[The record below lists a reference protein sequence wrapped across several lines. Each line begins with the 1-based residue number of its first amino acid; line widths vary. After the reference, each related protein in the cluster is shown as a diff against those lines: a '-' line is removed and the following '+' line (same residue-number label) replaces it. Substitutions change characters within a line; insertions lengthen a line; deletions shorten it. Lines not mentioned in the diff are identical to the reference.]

1 MYQNFIG
8 IDISKDTFAAASHLK
23 KATDVFSNNRAGFE
37 SFMEKYKPFLLNA
50 LIVLETT
57 GGYELEQIGYLQKAN
72 VAVHRA
78 NTRKVKN
85 FIKSFGIFG
94 KSDAIDAGYLAQYG
108 VERHAKLELFK
119 ENPRKMLQ
127 KLVERRED
135 LKKMLVQEKNR
146 LQSPAQ
152 KELSSSFKAI
162 IEAINLQLKSI
173 ENDIEKYCIDHP
185 HLQEKRKILETV
197 PGIGKVVSA
206 QLIALLPE
214 LGIIDRKKI
223 ASLAGLAPHPYES
236 GKKIGYRA
244 TRGGR
249 GNVKKV
255 LFMAALTASRS
266 TSALGD
272 FYRRLVDAGK
282 KKMVALVAL
291 MRKILVV
298 ANARVKEYEQLNS
311 FTQHG

>member
-8 IDISKDTFAAASHLK
+8 IDISKDTFAAAAHTSKDSH
-23 KATDVFSNNRAGFE
+23 TFSNDQAGFK
-37 SFMEKYKPFLLNA
+37 SFIKAYKPFLSQA

-57 GGYELEQIGYLQKAN
+57 GGYELQQVRYLQEEN
-72 VAVHRA
+72 LAVHRA
-78 NTRKVKN
+78 NTRKVKH
-85 FIKSFGIFG
+85 FIKSFGILG
-94 KSDAIDAGYLAQYG
+94 KSDYIDAQGLAQYG
-108 VERHAKLELFK
+108 AERHAKLEIFI

-146 LQSPAQ
+146 LQSPDQ
-152 KELSSSFKAI
+152 KELSKSFKAI
-162 IEAINLQLKSI
+162 ISALNSQLKSI
-173 ENDIEKYCIDHP
+173 ENDIEKYCKNHP
-185 HLQEKRKILETV
+185 DLEKKRKVLETV
-197 PGIGKVVSA
+197 SGIGKTISA

-214 LGIIDRKKI
+214 LGTIDRKKI

-236 GKKIGYRA
+236 GKKIGYRS

-249 GNVKKV
+249 DNVKKV

-266 TSALGD
+266 KSALGD
-272 FYRRLVDAGK
+272 FYNRLVSAGK

-298 ANARVKEYEQLNS
+298 ANARMKEYEQS
-311 FTQHG
+311 QHFIQHG

>member
-8 IDISKDTFAAASHLK
+8 IDISKDTFSAASYGSNMTH
-23 KATDVFSNNRAGFE
+23 VFSNNLTGFK
-37 SFMEKYKPFLLNA
+37 SFMESYKPFLLNA

-57 GGYELEQIGYLQKAN
+57 GGYELEQIEYLQQEN
-72 VAVHRA
+72 LAVHRA
-78 NTRKVKN
+78 NTRKVKH
-85 FIKSFGIFG
+85 FIKSFGILG
-94 KSDAIDAGYLAQYG
+94 KSDSIDATGLAQYG
-108 VERHAKLELFK
+108 AERHAKLELFK
-119 ENPRKMLQ
+119 ENPRKKLQ

-146 LQSPAQ
+146 LQSPDQ
-152 KELSSSFKAI
+152 KELRKSFKAI
-162 IEAINLQLKSI
+162 IDVLNMQVKSI
-173 ENDIEKYCIDHP
+173 ESAIEKYCINHP
-185 HLQEKRKILETV
+185 HLQEKRKVLETV
-197 PGIGKVVSA
+197 SGIGKVVSA

-214 LGIIDRKKI
+214 LGTIDRKKI

-236 GKKIGYRA
+236 GKKIGYRS

-249 GNVKKV
+249 DNVKKV
-255 LFMAALTASRS
+255 LFMAALTAARS

-272 FYRRLVDAGK
+272 FYRKLVDAGK

-298 ANARVKEYEQLNS
+298 ANARVKEYVQLNS